1 MYILRKRAE
10 KLKKNCFLY
19 FVTTFHVFAPK
30 IETCWAITQQIFVVP
45 QDVLKTFS
53 GHVLKTSS
61 TCLQRNNYMSSK
73 TSSRRLEDVL
83 QIRLEEV
90 LKTPW
95 WHLAKRLEDVLKT
108 SWKTKNCY
116 SEDVLK
122 TSHRKTKYLL
132 GISVSDHSLLA
143 NLHQYLADL
152 YPINL
157 FFKNLRRIQNALIRT
172 QEFLYQPYFETQSAE
187 LIQNWHCRTGEAI
200 KRKF

>member
-1 MYILRKRAE
+1 MLF
-10 KLKKNCFLY
+10 LKTSWRRFQVLSWRRLQLV
-19 FVTTFHVFAPK
+19 FSVTIICLPRH
-30 IETCWAITQQIFVVP
+30 I
-45 QDVLKTFS
+45 QDVLKTS
-53 GHVLKTSS
+53 CKYVLKKSW
-61 TCLQRNNYMSSK
+61 
-73 TSSRRLEDVL
+73 RRLDDIL
-83 QIRLEEV
+83 QN
-90 LKTPW
+90 
-95 WHLAKRLEDVLKT
+95 VLKT

-122 TSHRKTKYLL
+122 TSHSKTKCLL

-157 FFKNLRRIQNALIRT
+157 FFKNLRWIQNALIRT